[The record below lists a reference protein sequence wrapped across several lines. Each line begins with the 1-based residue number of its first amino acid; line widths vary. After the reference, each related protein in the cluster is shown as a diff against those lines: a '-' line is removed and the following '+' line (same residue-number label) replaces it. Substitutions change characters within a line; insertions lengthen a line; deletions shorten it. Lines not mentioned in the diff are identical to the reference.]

1 MSDNNSGGNNSGGD
15 NDSNSGSGSTTANG
29 TTQGSE
35 GTQQQNTVLNFM
47 LSNKVE
53 AGLWLTRIFTVV
65 CSFLFI
71 FPILGG
77 NPYGFYQR
85 ALISNAATSA
95 LRLHQRLPHFQ
106 FSREFFAMLFLED
119 SCHYLMF
126 SLIFMN
132 GYPITMAVIPVFL
145 FALLHACNY
154 TKNVLNVIGPDSMQ
168 FFRKLI
174 DKLQVQQVNI
184 LRFVACTEI
193 FIMPA
198 IIFMMF
204 VGKCSFF
211 LPIVYYRFLS
221 LRYSSRRNPYC
232 RTLFT
237 EMRMTVEHF
246 TAMPNCPG
254 LIRNACLKAIGIISR
269 LAPQLPQ

>member
-1 MSDNNSGGNNSGGD
+1 MSDNSAGGD
-15 NDSNSGSGSTTANG
+15 SNTGDGTSGNS
-29 TTQGSE
+29 QGGA
-35 GTQQQNTVLNFM
+35 GTQQQTTVLNYM
-47 LSNKVE
+47 LTNKIE
-53 AGLWLTRIFTVV
+53 AALWLTRIFTVV

-95 LRLHQRLPHFQ
+95 LRLHQRLPNFQ
-106 FSREFFAMLFLED
+106 FSREFFALLFLED

-154 TKNVLNVIGPDSMQ
+154 TKNVLNVMGPESMQ
-168 FFRKLI
+168 FICKLI
-174 DKLQVQQVNI
+174 EKLQVQQTNI
-184 LRFVACTEI
+184 LRFIACTEI

-211 LPIVYYRFLS
+211 LPIIYYRFLS

-254 LIRNACLKAIGIISR
+254 VIRGACLKAIAIISR

>member
-1 MSDNNSGGNNSGGD
+1 MSDNSAGGDSNAGNDSGTGGN
-15 NDSNSGSGSTTANG
+15 TQANG
-29 TTQGSE
+29 
-35 GTQQQNTVLNFM
+35 GTQRPNTVLNFM

-53 AGLWLTRIFTVV
+53 AALWLTRIFTVV

-106 FSREFFAMLFLED
+106 LSREFFGLLFLED

-154 TKNVLNVIGPDSMQ
+154 TKNILNVMGPDSLQ
-168 FFRKLI
+168 FMRKLI
-174 DKLQVQQVNI
+174 DKLQLQQINI
-184 LRFVACTEI
+184 LRFIACTEI

-204 VGKCSFF
+204 AGKCSFF
-211 LPIVYYRFLS
+211 LPFVYYKFLS
-221 LRYSSRRNPYC
+221 LRYTSRRNPYC

-246 TAMPNCPG
+246 TATPSCPG
-254 LIRNACLKAIGIISR
+254 IIRTACLKAIAFISR
-269 LAPQLPQ
+269 LSPPFPQWPLTDP